1 MFCKVEFHRVHPRCV
16 HKLLIHS
23 FASVYVMVPVK
34 SAPLSFSNATE
45 ITSVKLLSKWDVLR
59 KIGLPGNIFV
69 VVLKIVQNKGAFM
82 NEVTLVVT
90 TFATLCMKI

>member
-1 MFCKVEFHRVHPRCV
+1 
-16 HKLLIHS
+16 
-23 FASVYVMVPVK
+23 MVPVK
-34 SAPLSFSNATE
+34 SAPLSSSSATE
-45 ITSVKLLSKWDVLR
+45 FTSVKLLSKWDVLR
-59 KIGLPGNIFV
+59 KIGLPANIFV